1 MYHIAPEDIGKIH
14 KTIGSVLGILANGS
28 KRVDLDVELGD
39 GIDPIAV
46 TGYWVLDIIRIDIK
60 LKG

>member
-1 MYHIAPEDIGKIH
+1 MYHIASEDIGKIH
-14 KTIGSVLGILANGS
+14 KVIGSVLGILSSGS

-46 TGYWVLDIIRIDIK
+46 TGYWVGDVIRIDIK
-60 LKG
+60 IK